1 MLFDVDRG
9 NLIGNF
15 QFRFCS
21 EWMLSFFQELLIRV
35 STQVEMTSL
44 LTGKVTEMLLKSRLT
59 LAAMVVALGFAGTA
73 CTDDEPKT
81 EEPVGPAAG
90 SEPMPAD
97 PMPASSAV
105 STEPVYFAFDD
116 FSLNSSAQS
125 ILSRLGDELKAN
137 QTAVIQIEGHCDE
150 RGSIEYNLALGER
163 RAQSVKKFLTDIG
176 IDPARLSIISYG
188 EEKPAA
194 EGTGE
199 SVWSRNRR
207 AEFVITRN

>member
-1 MLFDVDRG
+1 
-9 NLIGNF
+9 
-15 QFRFCS
+15 
-21 EWMLSFFQELLIRV
+21 
-35 STQVEMTSL
+35 
-44 LTGKVTEMLLKSRLT
+44 MLLKSRLT
-59 LAAMVVALGFAGTA
+59 LAAMVVALGFAGVG

-81 EEPVGPAAG
+81 SEPVSPADSGEAPPSDPAAMAG
-90 SEPMPAD
+90 AL
-97 PMPASSAV
+97 

-116 FSLNSSAQS
+116 FSLNSAAQS
-125 ILSRLGDELKAN
+125 TLSRLGEELKAN

-176 IDPARLSIISYG
+176 IDAARLSIISYG

-194 EGTGE
+194 EGSDE
-199 SVWSRNRR
+199 SAWSRNRR